1 MKIPDQ
7 VKSFLEKQHFAIISS
22 IEANNRLHT
31 SAKGI
36 IDINPKGKIFVLDL
50 YKGQTYKNI
59 KKNPNVALTVI
70 DDHNYTGYSIQG
82 KAKITKE
89 NTISD
94 KKMKVWH
101 DNLAKRI
108 ARRVIR
114 HVKNEVSGHEGI
126 PEARFPIP
134 KHLIEIDVEKIVDLA
149 PHKVKQNQNK

>member
-7 VKSFLEKQHFAIISS
+7 VKSFLEKQHFAIVSS
-22 IEANNRLHT
+22 IEANNSLHT

-36 IDINPKGKIFVLDL
+36 IDINSKGKIFVLDL

-59 KKNPNVALTVI
+59 KKNPNVTLTAI
-70 DDHNYTGYSIQG
+70 DDYKYTGYSIQG
-82 KAKITKE
+82 KAKITRE

-94 KKMKVWH
+94 KKMKAWH

-114 HVKNEVSGHEGI
+114 HVKNEVSGYEGI

-149 PHKVKQNQNK
+149 PHKLK